1 MREVFIYDVV
11 RTPRGK
17 GRTGGALSEIKPID
31 QLDKLYKA
39 IEQRNPEAL
48 SQVDEVTL
56 GCVTQTGDQGA
67 NLAKISALYAGLPER
82 VGGMTINRFCTSGL
96 DAVATNAM
104 RVMAGLDELSLAG
117 GVESMSRVP
126 IFSDQGAWFHDA
138 TVAQKTRF
146 VQMGFAADL
155 VASLEGFSR
164 EELDGWALRSHQRA
178 AAAQQRSSDDVITI
192 LSDDGAIA
200 LAHDE
205 LVRAETTLE
214 WLGQQRAVF
223 SDERAAKLA
232 LERYPELAQVNALH
246 HRGNSPSLA
255 DGAALVLLG
264 AKSARLKPRARVV
277 AMANASVEPITMLTA
292 AQLATERALER
303 AELKI
308 KDIDLIELNEAFA
321 AIPLKF
327 VRDLGVDEQRVNPL
341 GGTIARGHAMGATGA
356 MLLGTLLGEL
366 ERQDKRFGLVAIS
379 GGAGLGTAMII
390 ERL

>member
-1 MREVFIYDVV
+1 MTQVFIYDVV
-11 RTPRGK
+11 RSPRGK
-17 GRTGGALSEIKPID
+17 GRAGGALSEIKPID
-31 QLDKLYKA
+31 QLKQLYQA
-39 IEQRNPEAL
+39 IERRHPETL

-96 DAVATNAM
+96 DAVVTNAT
-104 RVMAGLDELSLAG
+104 RVMAGMDTLSLAG

-138 TVAQKTRF
+138 QVAKQTRF

-155 VASLEGFSR
+155 VATLEGFSR
-164 EELDGWALRSHQRA
+164 EELDGWALRSHELA
-178 AAAQQRSSDDVITI
+178 AKAQQRPSDDVVPI
-192 LSDDGAIA
+192 LGEDGAQA

-214 WLGQQRAVF
+214 WLGQQRPVF
-223 SDERAAKLA
+223 FDEASAKLA
-232 LERYPELAQVNALH
+232 MTRYPALEQVHALH

-255 DGAALVLLG
+255 DGASLVLLG
-264 AKSARLKPRARVV
+264 AERSNLKPRARIV
-277 AMANASVEPITMLTA
+277 AMANASVEPIAMLTA

-303 AELKI
+303 ANLKAQ
-308 KDIDLIELNEAFA
+308 DLDLIELNEAFA

-327 VRDLGVDEQRVNPL
+327 IRDLGVDERRVNPL

-366 ERQDKRFGLVAIS
+366 ERQDKRYGLVAVS

>member
-1 MREVFIYDVV
+1 MREVYIYDVV

-17 GRTGGALSEIKPID
+17 GRPGGALSEIKPID

-39 IEQRNPEAL
+39 VELRNPEAL

-178 AAAQQRSSDDVITI
+178 AEAQQRSSADVVMI
-192 LSDDGAIA
+192 LSEDGAVA

-205 LVRAETTLE
+205 MVRAETTLE

-232 LERYPELAQVNALH
+232 LERYPELTQIHALH

-264 AKSARLKPRARVV
+264 AESARLKPRARVV
-277 AMANASVEPITMLTA
+277 AMANASVEPIAMLTA

-308 KDIDLIELNEAFA
+308 EDIDLIELNEAFA